1 MNKISY
7 LINKINKIMNKC
19 VDLATILLIATLI
32 LVVTAQIVW
41 RYFLKD
47 PLLWTDEFSRYT
59 FIWLSYLSAAIVFRE
74 HNHISI
80 DILYVALPSR
90 AQKIIDKINCFLYLG
105 FFIFVLGVAMK
116 IIPIVMKQITPTLG
130 LQMGYVYLAF
140 PVSAIIM
147 LINLISQEFFGE
159 KNELKGAKN

>member
-7 LINKINKIMNKC
+7 LVNKINKIINKC
-19 VDLATILLIATLI
+19 VDIATIILIATLI

-74 HNHISI
+74 HDHISI
-80 DILYVALPSR
+80 DILYAALPSK
-90 AQKIIDKINCFLYLG
+90 AQKVIDKFNSFLHLA
-105 FFIFVLGVAMK
+105 FFIFILGVATK
-116 IIPIVMKQITPTLG
+116 IIPVVMKQITPTLG
-130 LQMGYVYLAF
+130 IKMGYVYLAF
-140 PVSAIIM
+140 PISAVIM
-147 LINLISQEFFGE
+147 LLNLITQEFFGE
-159 KNELKGAKN
+159 KNELKGEKN

>member
-1 MNKISY
+1 MKKISY
-7 LINKINKIMNKC
+7 LINKLTKIINKC
-19 VDLATILLIATLI
+19 VDIATILLIATLI
-32 LVVTAQIVW
+32 IVVTAQIVW

-80 DILYVALPSR
+80 DILYAALPSK
-90 AQKIIDKINCFLYLG
+90 AQKVIDKLNSILYLA
-105 FFIFVLGVAMK
+105 FFIFVLSVARE
-116 IIPIVMKQITPTLG
+116 IIPVVMKQITPTLG
-130 LQMGYVYLAF
+130 MKMGYVYLAF
-140 PVSAIIM
+140 PVSVIVMI
-147 LINLISQEFFGE
+147 INLINQEFFGE